1 MVTIPE
7 QSVLVTH
14 SVKWISI
21 SFMHANLAKLFI
33 FCEKWR
39 QLNTLWGS
47 SRLVPVGPIGT
58 AQANCGGMKFKY
70 CWLMLLLCMICIRW
84 MSYYAQRKGA
94 STLHH
99 THKHRQL
106 SHTSGTCNQWRNNR
120 KYEILS
126 MCRIYATVSAR
137 QSILWHSLKQ

>member
-70 CWLMLLLCMICIRW
+70 CWLMLLLYCMICIRW

-99 THKHRQL
+99 THKHRQP
-106 SHTSGTCNQWRNNR
+106 SHTSGTVTNVETTENMNYC
-120 KYEILS
+120 L
-126 MCRIYATVSAR
+126 CV
-137 QSILWHSLKQ
+137 